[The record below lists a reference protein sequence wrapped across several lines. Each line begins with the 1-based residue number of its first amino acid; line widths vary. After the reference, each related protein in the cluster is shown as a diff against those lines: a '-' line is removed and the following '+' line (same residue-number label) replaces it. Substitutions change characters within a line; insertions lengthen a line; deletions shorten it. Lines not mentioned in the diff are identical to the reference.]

1 MKYNDIADSERVN
14 RSPDKIVQVISDGTT
29 VEKGYK
35 IKNIQL
41 RLYTEKNDKKLGLY
55 SLITSLVE
63 TDKGSVE
70 MIYDEGF
77 RGNNALEKSSK
88 FLTESLGISGLILR
102 SLIFLDGKWQT
113 LPIIKN
119 YLQMTKSQ
127 FVHCVT
133 KSHFTIV
140 QWMMNIT
147 ALNMF

>member
-1 MKYNDIADSERVN
+1 MKYIDIADSKRVG
-14 RSPDKIVQVISDGTT
+14 RHPDKIIQVVSDGTT

-35 IKNIQL
+35 IKNVQL
-41 RLYTEKNDKKLGLY
+41 RLYTEKNDEKLGPY

-77 RGNNALEKSSK
+77 RGNDALETSSK
-88 FLTESLGISGLILR
+88 FLTENLGISSLILR
-102 SLIFLDGKWQT
+102 SLIFLDGKRQT
-113 LPIIKN
+113 LPFIKN

-133 KSHFTIV
+133 KNHFTIV
-140 QWMMNIT
+140 Q
-147 ALNMF
+147 

>member
-41 RLYTEKNDKKLGLY
+41 RLYIEKNDKKLGPY

-77 RGNNALEKSSK
+77 RGNNALETSSK
-88 FLTESLGISGLILR
+88 FLTENLGISSLILR
-102 SLIFLDGKWQT
+102 SLIFLDGK
-113 LPIIKN
+113 
-119 YLQMTKSQ
+119 
-127 FVHCVT
+127 
-133 KSHFTIV
+133 
-140 QWMMNIT
+140 
-147 ALNMF
+147 